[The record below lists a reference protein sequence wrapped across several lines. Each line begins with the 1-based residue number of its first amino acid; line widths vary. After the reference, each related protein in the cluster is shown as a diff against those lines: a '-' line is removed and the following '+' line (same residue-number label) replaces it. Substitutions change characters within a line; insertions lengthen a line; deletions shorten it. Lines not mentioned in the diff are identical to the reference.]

1 LIFIKKGGEIRLD
14 ETLATPENP
23 ERCQNLVQEIN
34 SWIMI
39 RSKHFDHE
47 KRDNKTI
54 AAYVHASYFKLIC
67 SFEVLSVS
75 NS

>member
-1 LIFIKKGGEIRLD
+1 MIFIKKGGEIRLV
-14 ETLATPENP
+14 ETLATPAKP
-23 ERCQNLVQEIN
+23 ERCQNLVPELN
-34 SWIMI
+34 TGIMI

-54 AAYVHASYFKLIC
+54 AAYVHAHYFKLNC